1 MADVNRM
8 FNVRF
13 IHSQDNKETE
23 KRIKNNPVIHSLP
36 ALFPDRP
43 QLKFNRLM
51 VKISFTNTVGN
62 VTKFQTR
69 SQAVG
74 HQKKINP

>member
-1 MADVNRM
+1 MADINRVL
-8 FNVRF
+8 NVRLV
-13 IHSQDNKETE
+13 HSQDNKETE
-23 KRIKNNPVIHSLP
+23 KRIESNPVIHSLP
-36 ALFPDRP
+36 AFFPDRP

-51 VKISFTNTVGN
+51 VKVPFTNTVGN